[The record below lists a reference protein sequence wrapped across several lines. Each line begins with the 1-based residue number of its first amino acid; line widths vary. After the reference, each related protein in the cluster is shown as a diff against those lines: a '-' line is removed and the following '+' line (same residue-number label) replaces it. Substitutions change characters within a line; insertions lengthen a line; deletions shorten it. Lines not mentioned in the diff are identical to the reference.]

1 MLREALEVFEQL
13 LQKENGERLVLDAHI
28 PKDGTYRLIEMQES
42 DWCIKK
48 TLDISYDKK
57 EGKLIG
63 MADSD
68 FRLIQELDYSSKL
81 VEMNK
86 PIDPKKVIHSNNFF
100 TLFVKKDSILNHK
113 LTVEIIKNY
122 YNILRN
128 PVTKYE
134 KKTKAKQLYEAID
147 EKFGKPD
154 DTIISAIENYV
165 LNHNIWEG
173 IDLEKKNY
181 IKIFFIWSDKE
192 KTRKYYRQE
201 GERYLIPNIYN
212 SNDFNMQD
220 CDEIVGLP
228 NNNMGMNSKKPY
240 LENKTRKVKVPYL
253 LNQEEVLLQAKLFDY
268 FMAEVSQGRGNIY
281 VDNDE
286 EEPGIRAYS
295 DIESPDD
302 LESGY
307 YFRCSK
313 EKNEVAIMQADTI
326 TEYSKEIEPLYLK
339 NYIEIPDK
347 VLEKSKIG
355 YDKAYNKLWEVKGLI
370 DALFF
375 QGKMKYNFY
384 TKASDINI
392 QENVLKRCLLQSRD
406 AFANWFWRGD
416 SSIIESVF
424 DKVSLDLIKNS
435 IRQGQTFAAQ
445 RQFNLRWSLLNY
457 LNSERRIGENMCD
470 VRSKLR
476 EHINSD
482 NNQEWVLEDDKEYAY
497 AVGQAVSYLLFQSK
511 ANIRP
516 EAFINPFLNAKN
528 VKVIQNKLMQM
539 YKKYN
544 YRIVHNNGGRVQ
556 QLLSHLIIAEP
567 KVIYREYI
575 MAGFVAASLIYEKR
589 EENSNE

>member
-13 LQKENGERLVLDAHI
+13 LQKEKGERLVLDAHI